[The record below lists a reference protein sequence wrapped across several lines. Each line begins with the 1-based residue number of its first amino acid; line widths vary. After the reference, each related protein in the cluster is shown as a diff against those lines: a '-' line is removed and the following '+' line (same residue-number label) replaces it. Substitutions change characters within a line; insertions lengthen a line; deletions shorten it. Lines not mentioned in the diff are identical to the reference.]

1 MENDNKADFVI
12 GSSTS
17 RGSSAATVLDQPES
31 FDSSED
37 TPMVENNKSKKVR
50 VVSNSR
56 QSNV

>member
-1 MENDNKADFVI
+1 MENENKADFKI
-12 GSSTS
+12 GSTTS
-17 RGSSAATVLDQPES
+17 RGSSAGTALDQPES